1 MRLSVVIRSKISS
14 LFLNIVSERLA
25 TMSATTMKVGDR
37 VEVVGKDV
45 QGKVGLDILL
55 EARLCREQ
63 NP

>member
-1 MRLSVVIRSKISS
+1 
-14 LFLNIVSERLA
+14 
-25 TMSATTMKVGDR
+25 MSATTMKVGDR

-63 NP
+63 KSVRLRSGRRHEHR

>member
-1 MRLSVVIRSKISS
+1 
-14 LFLNIVSERLA
+14 
-25 TMSATTMKVGDR
+25 MSATTMKVGDR

-63 NP
+63 NPVSVRLRSGRRHEHR